1 MKKLSKGKKVTQENF
16 TLPIRILTCLYAYG
30 KYNHTISSELRITK
44 QKRNYWLRKLE
55 TEGFIERPFHGYSE
69 ITESGKKRYRGL
81 EKQQNKSLIRLENM
95 RFKFPIIRG
104 GNILIRSLQNHK
116 IQTLKNNVTVHHG
129 ILNGFTVRIFD
140 STKNPCMEITSKKK
154 LGNNIYELYCEARVD
169 IQKMLIDVNDGN
181 EVSLDLPEPS
191 MKPEWAIPSPMASAI
206 LNVTQ
211 SSQIRTPK
219 GIFNRSK
226 DRNADWEVTDLGA
239 ALKILDMPNAIERI
253 ENKVNLVITSLNPT
267 YFL

>member
-1 MKKLSKGKKVTQENF
+1 LRKLSKGKKLSRENF
-16 TLPIRILTCLYAYG
+16 TLPRRILEYLFAYG
-30 KYNHTISSELRITK
+30 KFNHTLSSELGISK
-44 QKRNYWLRKLE
+44 QLLNYWLGKLE
-55 TEGFIERPFHGYSE
+55 IDGTIERPFHGYSE
-69 ITESGKKRYRGL
+69 ITESGKKLYRGY

-104 GNILIRSLQNHK
+104 GNILINSLQNHK
-116 IQTLKNNVTVHHG
+116 NISLRNNVTVHHG
-129 ILNGFTVRIFD
+129 ILNGFSVRIFD
-140 STKNPCMEITSKKK
+140 STKNPCLEITSKKI
-154 LGNNIYELYCEARVD
+154 LGHSIYELYYEAKAD
-169 IQKMLIDVNDGN
+169 IQKMLLDVNDGN
-181 EVSLDLPEPS
+181 EVSLDPPEPS

-219 GIFNRSK
+219 STFNRSK
-226 DRNADWEVTDLGA
+226 GRNADWEVTDLGA

-253 ENKVNLVITSLNPT
+253 ENKVNLVITSLNPA